1 MTSSTHSATTDA
13 GPEVAAGPSG
23 SVVWPAWQ
31 RVLFRVGFVYLLLQM
46 APWTWLDGVPGV
58 AAVTGYAGRLDA
70 WAVEGANAR
79 AFHVRPTLVPP
90 NGSGDTSY
98 AWAQLWLYLAVALAA
113 GLAWTALD
121 WRRPAYPRLLYWL
134 RTLVRYWLASSALA
148 YGVIKVFALQMPFPT
163 LSQLATPLGDFL
175 PMRLSWLF
183 IGYSRPYQVFSG
195 LVEVAAGLL
204 LLRRST
210 VTLGLMVAAG
220 AFLNVLLIN
229 LSYDVPVKL
238 YASHLLL
245 GCAVLLALDARRLFT
260 FLVLNRAAPGTAAYE
275 PHYTRP
281 WQHRAARAAKLVTV
295 LLFFGLPV
303 VTSWN
308 NARSLAARPRGPFPP
323 GVYEVRRFARNGDT
337 LPPLLA
343 DSLRWR
349 DVIFDNAGQGS
360 VNTADP
366 VFWQRYRRGYFRYAA
381 DTARRTV
388 AVWKTS
394 ARLDSVPLFTMR
406 YAQPDSATVRL
417 WARVRGDSV
426 YAELVRT
433 RRHFQLAERQFH
445 WLSEYNR

>member
-1 MTSSTHSATTDA
+1 MTEYA
-13 GPEVAAGPSG
+13 PERPAADHPAAAAE
-23 SVVWPAWQ
+23 VWPLWQ

-46 APWTWLDGVPGV
+46 APWTWFDAVPGV
-58 AAVTGYAGRLDA
+58 AAVTGYAGRVDA
-70 WAVEGANAR
+70 WAVEGSNAR
-79 AFHVRPTLVPP
+79 AFHVRPTLVAP

-98 AWAQLWLYLAVALAA
+98 AWAQLWLYVAVALAA
-113 GLAWTALD
+113 GLAWSLLG
-121 WRRPAYPRLLYWL
+121 RRRRAYPRLLYWL

-148 YGVIKVFALQMPFPT
+148 YGVIKLFALQMPFPT

-183 IGYSRPYQVFSG
+183 IGYSTPYQVFSG
-195 LVEVAAGLL
+195 AVEAVAGLL

-220 AFLNVLLIN
+220 AFLNVVLIN

-245 GCAVLLALDARRLFT
+245 GCTVLLALDARRLFT

-275 PHYTRP
+275 PHYARP
-281 WQHRAARAAKLVTV
+281 WHRYAARGAKLAMV
-295 LLFFGLPV
+295 LLIAVLPV
-303 VTSWN
+303 WESWT
-308 NARSLAARPRGPFPP
+308 RYQSTAAQPGAPFRP
-323 GVYEVRRFARNGDT
+323 GVYDVRRYARNADT

-343 DSLRWR
+343 DTMRWR

-381 DTARRTV
+381 DTARHTL
-388 AVWKTS
+388 AVWRTS
-394 ARLDSVPLFTMR
+394 TRLDSVPLFTMR
-406 YAQPDSATVRL
+406 YATPDSDTVRL
-417 WARVRGDSV
+417 WTAVRGDSV